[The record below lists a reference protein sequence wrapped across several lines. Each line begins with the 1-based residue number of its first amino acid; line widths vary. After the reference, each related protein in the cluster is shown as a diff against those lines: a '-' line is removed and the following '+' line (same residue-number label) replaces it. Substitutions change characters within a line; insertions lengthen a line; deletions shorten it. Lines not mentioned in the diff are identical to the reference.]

1 MFFPVQYFKKLLRNT
16 KMYCDIFDSC
26 CELND
31 LLHVFIQTTMRIYFN
46 HFSGDYYFTK
56 SQVDDNLL
64 INLRIFYI
72 LLHRIYMFTFYQI

>member
-1 MFFPVQYFKKLLRNT
+1 
-16 KMYCDIFDSC
+16 MYCDIFDSC

-31 LLHVFIQTTMRIYFN
+31 LLDVFIQTTMRIYFN